1 VYGGCVMMIGWV
13 KCKNFPV
20 HTSFFFFLKK
30 KENSCKLCF
39 LFLFHFKAEVLL
51 N

>member
-20 HTSFFFFLKK
+20 HTSFFFFFLKK
-30 KENSCKLCF
+30 REF
-39 LFLFHFKAEVLL
+39 LQIMFSFSFSF
-51 N
+51 

>member
-20 HTSFFFFLKK
+20 HTSFFFFKK
-30 KENSCKLCF
+30 KREF
-39 LFLFHFKAEVLL
+39 LQIMFSFSFSF
-51 N
+51 

>member
-20 HTSFFFFLKK
+20 HTSFFFFFKK
-30 KENSCKLCF
+30 KREF
-39 LFLFHFKAEVLL
+39 LQIMFSFSFSF
-51 N
+51 

>member
-20 HTSFFFFLKK
+20 HTSFFFFFLKK
-30 KENSCKLCF
+30 KRILANYVFFFFFILRLKCY
-39 LFLFHFKAEVLL
+39 
-51 N
+51 

>member
-20 HTSFFFFLKK
+20 HTSFFFFFFKK
-30 KENSCKLCF
+30 KRILANYVFFFFFILRLKCY
-39 LFLFHFKAEVLL
+39 
-51 N
+51 

>member
-20 HTSFFFFLKK
+20 HTSFFFFFLKK
-30 KENSCKLCF
+30 RILANYVFFFFFILRLKCY
-39 LFLFHFKAEVLL
+39 
-51 N
+51 